1 LKSDKF
7 LVILGLD
14 SEKKPHAARFDLGDE
29 PAVRKAAGHK
39 GFRIGHAKTQEA
51 AQLAG
56 KLIEG
61 RIFDS
66 GRGLVPFVTAAI
78 YDQLLKL
85 LEIEPPAPAAPAIA
99 STHPAKASHAPTVH
113 GSDAWANI
121 KIGTVI
127 LCRDPQPGPD
137 RSWWECTVAAISKD
151 AKTLTVKW
159 KNYPALK
166 AFSVKRT
173 AVAILHGNA

>member
-1 LKSDKF
+1 LKDNKF

-14 SEKKPHAARFDLGDE
+14 SEKKPHAARFNFVDE

-51 AQLAG
+51 APLAG

-85 LEIEPPAPAAPAIA
+85 LEIEPSASPAPASAPAP
-99 STHPAKASHAPTVH
+99 SAKASPTVTAA
-113 GSDAWANI
+113 SDPWANI
-121 KIGTVI
+121 KIGSVI

-137 RSWWECTVAAISKD
+137 RSWWESVVTAISND
-151 AKTLTVKW
+151 TKTLTVKW
-159 KNYPALK
+159 KNY
-166 AFSVKRT
+166 SCIYSEHCRT
-173 AVAILHGNA
+173 AFQGENNVR